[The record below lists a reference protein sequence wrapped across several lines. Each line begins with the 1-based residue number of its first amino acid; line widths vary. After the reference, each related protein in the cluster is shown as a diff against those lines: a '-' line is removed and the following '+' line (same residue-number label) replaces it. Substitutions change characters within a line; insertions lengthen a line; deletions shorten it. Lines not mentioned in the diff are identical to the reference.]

1 MAATMRSL
9 MRLNVKL
16 ASNTCLKYNFL
27 NSCRFIYSEESL
39 GLLGYKNACLNFRNQ
54 FLNMENTFRTKMQE
68 VCNSESGQ
76 IFTEDLKSMLYL
88 AQKKP
93 EDIELLVRMIAKFN
107 SQNKKLRF
115 NIFIIGPLIMRTFY
129 YLDEPD
135 LAFTT
140 FKHFQFENFFNQII
154 SYQIFLS
161 LLYKHG
167 KYTEMRDVFDII
179 KIKILDFDRYPG
191 NTLILVMAACYKENT
206 PETLEYALNLWNE
219 INAKGFTFQRRAS
232 TFLAALAINQDS
244 SHIAIEILT
253 SIKEV
258 RYIDIRCL
266 KVMAFKNLKRFT
278 AIVPIFKKSLDFD
291 KLNVRKE
298 KYFRD
303 VIEKLEESMAKE
315 NIPADFELYKLI
327 TLLKDNDHILSDTL
341 EDHLVSE
348 ITVNPIKRTQRG
360 LNAFQSNV
368 SQRPQSFSRNRLVYC
383 PIFCKYAPKL

>member
-1 MAATMRSL
+1 MAATMRYL

-39 GLLGYKNACLNFRNQ
+39 GLLGYKNACLNFRKQ
-54 FLNMENTFRTKMQE
+54 FLNVENTFRTKMQE
-68 VCNSESGQ
+68 ICNSESGQ
-76 IFTEDLKSMLYL
+76 ILTEDLKSMLYL

-93 EDIELLVRMIAKFN
+93 EDIELLVKMIAKFN

-115 NIFIIGPLIMRTFY
+115 NIFTIGPLIMRTFY

-140 FKHFQFENFFNQII
+140 FKHLQFENFSTKLT

-179 KIKILDFDRYPG
+179 KIKILDSDRYPG

-253 SIKEV
+253 SIKKV

-266 KVMAFKNLKRFT
+266 KVMAFKDLKRFT
-278 AIVPIFKKSLDFD
+278 EIVPIFKKSLDFD
-291 KLNVRKE
+291 KPNVQKE

-303 VIEKLEESMAKE
+303 VIEKLEKSMAKE
-315 NIPADFELYKLI
+315 NIPANFELYKLI
-327 TLLKDNDHILSDTL
+327 TLLKDNDHILSNTL

-348 ITVNPIKRTQRG
+348 ITVDPIKRTAVHTQRR

-368 SQRPQSFSRNRLVYC
+368 SQRPQSFSRKRRVIY
-383 PIFCKYAPKL
+383 

>member
-68 VCNSESGQ
+68 
-76 IFTEDLKSMLYL
+76 
-88 AQKKP
+88 
-93 EDIELLVRMIAKFN
+93 
-107 SQNKKLRF
+107 
-115 NIFIIGPLIMRTFY
+115 
-129 YLDEPD
+129 
-135 LAFTT
+135 
-140 FKHFQFENFFNQII
+140 FENFFNQII